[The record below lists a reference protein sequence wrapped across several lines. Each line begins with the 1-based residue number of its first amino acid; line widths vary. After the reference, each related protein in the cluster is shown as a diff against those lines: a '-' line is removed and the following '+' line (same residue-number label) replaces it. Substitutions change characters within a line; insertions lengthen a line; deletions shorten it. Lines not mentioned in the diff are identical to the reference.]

1 MSPSYKPGPPLWLA
15 PLLLLLCWGAPLLP
29 AAAAEALDQAALERY
44 QGHYD
49 RGVALYK
56 QERYAEAIPE
66 LVAAYEIK
74 QLPRL
79 LFNIGQAHRQLGHSR
94 EALSY
99 YERYLALDV
108 DIKPDERARVEA
120 LIATT
125 RALLKGTTTPPPQ
138 PPQQQPPPPPDEP
151 RRFRMYGWSWVG
163 LAISLGA
170 GAAAS
175 VTGTMALNASNTL
188 LNTAHTGPEDYYA
201 QQDRV
206 RTLALTTDV
215 LIGGAVGVFAVTLT
229 ATLIA
234 SYAPRGK
241 ARAARAAKPAPL
253 ALVAAF

>member
-1 MSPSYKPGPPLWLA
+1 MSPSSNPSIWLA
-15 PLLLLLCWGAPLLP
+15 PLLFLLCWVAPIPL

-44 QGHYD
+44 QAHYD

-56 QERYAEAIPE
+56 QEHYAEAIPE
-66 LVAAYEIK
+66 LMAAYEIK

-108 DIKPDERARVEA
+108 DIQPDERARVEA

-125 RALLKGTTTPPPQ
+125 RALLQGAS
-138 PPQQQPPPPPDEP
+138 PPPPAPPPVAPPAPPPEQP
-151 RRFRMYGWSWVG
+151 RRFHMYGWSWVG

-175 VTGTMALNASNTL
+175 VTGTMALNASNAL
-188 LNTAHTGPEDYYA
+188 LNTTHAGPEDYQA
-201 QQDRV
+201 GQERV
-206 RTLALTTDV
+206 RTLALTTDA
-215 LIGGAVGVFAVTLT
+215 LIGGAVGIFAVTLT
-229 ATLIA
+229 ATLIV

-241 ARAARAAKPAPL
+241 ARAPRTAKAAPL
-253 ALVAAF
+253 ALIAAF